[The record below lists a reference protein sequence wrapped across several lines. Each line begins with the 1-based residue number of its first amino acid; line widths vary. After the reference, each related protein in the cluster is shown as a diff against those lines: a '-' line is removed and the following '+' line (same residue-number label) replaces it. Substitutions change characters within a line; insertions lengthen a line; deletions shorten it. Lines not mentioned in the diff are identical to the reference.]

1 MAAPLAAVPWL
12 IGAGKGLLGMAAKG
26 GSAKLAGAAAGAGA
40 RRMAGTKLAGLAS
53 KIGGNGAKQLAID
66 FKDGAVRTGLNMT
79 DGASRLEKIKRGLT
93 SVEGF
98 KKNIGIPMSGQDLAF
113 AVGPDVLFGGIAAA
127 TTEGDIVD
135 KALAGAGSAAG
146 GVVGG
151 LGLRGALG
159 PKSGLGIMGTEL
171 IGGMVGD
178 QVGYGAAN
186 KLIAAKNGGQTPA
199 EQRMMAEQQQ
209 YEEQL
214 RSQMYDQFLAE
225 NGLG

>member
-1 MAAPLAAVPWL
+1 MAARG
-12 IGAGKGLLGMAAKG
+12 GA
-26 GSAKLAGAAAGAGA
+26 SKLAGAAAGAGA

-53 KIGGNGAKQLAID
+53 KIGGKGVA
-66 FKDGAVRTGLNMT
+66 RTGLNMT
-79 DGASRLEKIKRGLT
+79 DGASQLEKIKRGLT

-98 KKNIGIPMSGQDLAF
+98 KKNLGIPMNKSEVAF
-113 AVGPDVLFGGIAAA
+113 AVAPDLLFGGMAAA

-146 GVVGG
+146 GIVGG

-159 PKSGLGIMGTEL
+159 PKSGLGIMGSEM

-186 KLIAAKNGGQTPA
+186 SLIAAKNGGQTPA

>member
-1 MAAPLAAVPWL
+1 MS
-12 IGAGKGLLGMAAKG
+12 AKG
-26 GSAKLAGAAAGAGA
+26 GAAKLAGAAAGMGA
-40 RRMAGTKLAGLAS
+40 RRMAGTKLAGLAA
-53 KIGGNGAKQLAID
+53 KVGGNGGKQLAINFGD
-66 FKDGAVRTGLNMT
+66 DAVRTGLNMT
-79 DGASRLEKIKRGLT
+79 DGASQLEKIKRGLT

-98 KKNIGIPMSGQDLAF
+98 KKNLGIPMNNQEIAF
-113 AVGPDVLFGGIAAA
+113 AVAPDLLFGGMAAA

-146 GVVGG
+146 GIVGG

-159 PKSGLGIMGTEL
+159 PKSGLGIMGSEM

-186 KLIAAKNGGQTPA
+186 SLIAAKNGGQTPA

>member
-26 GSAKLAGAAAGAGA
+26 GAAKLAGAAAGAGA
-40 RRMAGTKLAGLAS
+40 RRMAGSKLAGLAS
-53 KIGGNGAKQLAID
+53 KVGGKGVA
-66 FKDGAVRTGLNMT
+66 RTGLNMT
-79 DGASRLEKIKRGLT
+79 EGASKLEKIKRGLT

-98 KKNIGIPMSGQDLAF
+98 KKNLGIPLTGDDLKF
-113 AVGPDVLFGGIAAA
+113 AIAPDLLFGGMAALS
-127 TTEGDIVD
+127 TEGDIVD
-135 KALAGAGSAAG
+135 KTMAGVGSAAG
-146 GVVGG
+146 GIVGG

-159 PKSGLGIMGTEL
+159 PRSGLGIMGSEMV
-171 IGGMVGD
+171 GGMIGD

-186 KLIAAKNGGQTPA
+186 SLIAAKNGGQTPA
-199 EQRMMAEQQQ
+199 EQRMLSEQQQ
-209 YEEQL
+209 YEAQL